1 MHGFHASDAQCSYG
15 WVLHVV
21 SLAIAGL
28 IVLIAASLAW
38 WG

>member
-15 WVLHVV
+15 WVLHLV
-21 SLAIAGL
+21 SLAVAGGICL
-28 IVLIAASLAW
+28 FAVLLAW

>member
-1 MHGFHASDAQCSYG
+1 MLGFHASETPCSYG

-21 SLAIAGL
+21 SLGIAAV
-28 IVLIAASLAW
+28 IVLIAALLAW